1 MKRFTVPA
9 AILFILLVFSAC
21 SDFTVTFDNVTNNRS
36 SDNSYEGIWS
46 YTDDCIYR
54 SLDDGLYE
62 YDIENETI
70 VKIAD
75 YGSIEGIT
83 AMLPFFSV
91 IPEGFVIISN
101 QFFDIGNMKYD
112 KKTDTYTAE
121 LNMYVVNYK
130 GEVKKTI
137 TLENTYDENNQSID
151 ESRIDY
157 FTSGFM
163 IDNGWIYGQNNAG
176 WLRYDIDTGETQ
188 HVCEN
193 LLCIA
198 GEYIY
203 CIEYE
208 DVNILHRIKEND
220 LSGEE
225 TMSFGLTNLMKPE
238 ASYPEYGDEAAAN
251 ICVFSDGTVIFSRQE
266 FGNDPSDGRDAWQTK
281 EWYSCKFGE
290 EPQVI
295 GDGYIGY
302 DVSYADG
309 YFYAVSKDKN
319 PDSSPDEFGN
329 IHPYLDSGKIYKI
342 SSETFEQE
350 LIYSGEMGYPVM
362 IGEKYL
368 VISYDTDSAAVYAA
382 ETGET
387 VYLEK

>member
-1 MKRFTVPA
+1 MKKFIIPA
-9 AILFILLVFSAC
+9 AILSILFVCSAC

-36 SDNSYEGIWS
+36 SDNSYEGILS

-62 YDIENETI
+62 YDLENETI

-83 AMLPFFSV
+83 AMLPYFSV

-112 KKTDTYTAE
+112 KKTDSYTAE

-137 TLENTYDENNQSID
+137 TLENSYDESNNNID
-151 ESRIDY
+151 NSRINY
-157 FTSGFM
+157 FANGFM
-163 IDNGWIYGQNNAG
+163 IDNGWIYGQNNMG

-188 HVCEN
+188 PVCDRF
-193 LLCIA
+193 LCIA

-203 CIEYE
+203 YIEDDDVIIGHE
-208 DVNILHRIKEND
+208 DIHTLRRIKESD

-225 TMSFGLTNLMKPE
+225 HMSLKLWDDDAGFEENTNYFFIS
-238 ASYPEYGDEAAAN
+238 A
-251 ICVFSDGTVIFSRQE
+251 DGTVICQKSKMNTATHEQF
-266 FGNDPSDGRDAWQTK
+266 DHAW
-281 EWYSCKFGE
+281 YFCKFGE
-290 EPQVI
+290 EPKQI
-295 GDGYIGY
+295 GDGWGDC

-319 PDSSPDEFGN
+319 PDPGPDEFGN

-342 SSETFEQE
+342 NSETFEQE
-350 LIYSGEMGYPVM
+350 LIYSGEMSFPEM

-368 VISYDTDSAAVYAA
+368 VIEFGTDSAIVYVV

-387 VYLEK
+387 IYLEK